1 MKYFIFL
8 FFYLSILFS
17 AIEYDNIFEIKSSP
31 RNIAIGNI
39 HASTNDI
46 SSIFDSPIYN
56 SEVKRNFFVSI
67 NKYSNLINVYHLGY
81 SIISNNKLN
90 LSFGLVRREIHN
102 NFNTTNADID
112 GGYPNLYDIDYSNIS
127 KFKDNQT
134 GILLSYNKK
143 MSENLILGINFKP
156 EFHKILN
163 VSAVGFRMDVR
174 YLFLYNKYNFI
185 IGVDDLFAVKKW
197 DTGLIEKSNLNTY
210 LSISAELS
218 KSIVFLFEYNL
229 DKNIKI
235 GTEFKVIDEILFRL
249 GLDDSNLSFGFGF
262 KLKNLD
268 IDYTYID
275 NEFNVFGDNHVIGF
289 IINLKD
295 FH

>member
-8 FFYLSILFS
+8 FFYLSFLFS

-67 NKYSNLINVYHLGY
+67 NKNSNLINVYHLGY

-90 LSFGLVRREIHN
+90 LSFGLVRREVHN
-102 NFNTTNADID
+102 NFNTANADID

-143 MSENLILGINFKP
+143 MSENLVLGINFKP

-210 LSISAELS
+210 LSISAEFY
-218 KSIVFLFEYNL
+218 KNINFLFEYNL

-235 GTEFKVIDEILFRL
+235 GTEFKVIDEILFRI